1 MLDVLQ
7 QHGVRFRSGLAM
19 RTRHSKVYFFRK
31 SKFELASAKRTDYK
45 KTTYKLKV
53 VVT

>member
-1 MLDVLQ
+1 
-7 QHGVRFRSGLAM
+7 M

-31 SKFELASAKRTDYK
+31 SKFELASAKIRERIYEE
-45 KTTYKLKV
+45 TTYKLKI